1 MREIDER
8 GMVLGVSL
16 DQGEEKKY
24 KISIQLPIL
33 GKTEKSGTGPP
44 KSGEFEVMTSEGD
57 TVWEA
62 ITNLETKTPNV
73 LFFGQLKVIVISE
86 EIASTNINGALDLV
100 DRIPDIGNKV
110 FLIISKDE
118 EASKFLRTESSL
130 IKLPSLY
137 LNRFFGADKKIE
149 RTQPVRIFE
158 YRRDRNAV
166 SSAAIIPFAQTLDSE
181 IIIEDV
187 GVLKDDKLVEKLQG
201 REVAAN
207 QLIKGEKVEEMNYV
221 TNVHSGGKE
230 ISVSLSRI
238 MLKSKVTIPQT
249 KPVSIEI
256 SIRGKGNIV
265 ELSTGETTKEF
276 IKNLESKM
284 EKEIQKD
291 VEATI
296 KKMQNANAEPW
307 LLGQR
312 IWIKDR
318 KNYQSLNWK
327 ETGFQEATF
336 TVKVDF
342 EVETTGQK
350 GLYNKNPIPRSF
362 NW

>member
-1 MREIDER
+1 
-8 GMVLGVSL
+8 
-16 DQGEEKKY
+16 
-24 KISIQLPIL
+24 
-33 GKTEKSGTGPP
+33 
-44 KSGEFEVMTSEGD
+44 MTSEGD